1 MENKSNK
8 KINEIKVVAGLP
20 RLLPAGLLGL
30 PTCPQPGQPSQ
41 PDGLL
46 PDYCAHDCINNNT
59 QITFLSLASHVRY
72 IKLLT
77 K

>member
-1 MENKSNK
+1 MKCANRG
-8 KINEIKVVAGLP
+8 IILIVAGLP
-20 RLLPAGLLGL
+20 RLLPAGPAGL
-30 PTCPQPGQPSQ
+30 M
-41 PDGLL
+41 DLLL
-46 PDYCAHDCINNNT
+46 PDYYCAHDCINT